1 MEGSVVVVVEG
12 EEEEVEDEVRFCWKI
27 YGSVTM
33 LMYGALTFIGHTFSY
48 L

>member
-1 MEGSVVVVVEG
+1 MEESVVVVVEG
-12 EEEEVEDEVRFCWKI
+12 EEEVEDEVRFCWKN

-33 LMYGALTFIGHTFSY
+33 LMYGVLTFIGHAFSY